1 MPLLVALALLA
12 LACAPSETAPTPA
25 DVPSEGAADASA
37 GPDGASDALP
47 DTVPSDAG
55 RTDAADGSVPDTLT
69 DAPPFRDA
77 SRETGTP
84 LCPEGMVWCGSF
96 CSALNTTANCGGCGL
111 QCCPGGICPA
121 VPGGTIV
128 CARMMCTYA
137 CDRSHLDCDG
147 ISNGCEAQIGN
158 ANCGGCG
165 RRCDPGTTCA
175 EGLMCCPSG
184 AGGAACRDAALR
196 AREDAGTDAG

>member
-1 MPLLVALALLA
+1 MPLLVAWCSWPCVRSHGAH
-12 LACAPSETAPTPA
+12 PTPA
-25 DVPSEGAADASA
+25 DVPTGGRCGRPAAL
-37 GPDGASDALP
+37 DGASD
-47 DTVPSDAG
+47 G
-55 RTDAADGSVPDTLT
+55 RRSVGRWAHRCRRRSVPDTLT
-69 DAPPFRDA
+69 DAPPSA
-77 SRETGTP
+77 TLPAKQGP

-128 CARMMCTYA
+128 CARMMCTHA

-165 RRCDPGTTCA
+165 RRCDP
-175 EGLMCCPSG
+175 
-184 AGGAACRDAALR
+184 
-196 AREDAGTDAG
+196 